1 MTDFI
6 PVEITEDEK
15 ARLAAV
21 RKDLEEA
28 FDESEIARLEVEQ
41 QDLFNE
47 VSSRLG
53 MDERFLAPYEGE
65 TKQFILDIEQGG
77 YRVQEPVDT
86 SNGGS
91 WIKDVLGV
99 ALPVL
104 SVLPTPLAPAAQFA
118 MSAQNVV
125 SGDGNVG
132 DLLTALGA
140 AGISNPLSAVTDQV
154 NTTLGLEG
162 DFRITDDVT
171 SELAQ
176 GDVEGAALEYA
187 NTGMLPD
194 IDTDSAIGDVL
205 AAFDDTVLQPLSQF
219 GNELLDPLQDVIDPI
234 TGALAGLDDSVI
246 QPLIAGITSA
256 GSIAGNAIIQP
267 AVQAASVV
275 DDSVIQPVISGIGTA
290 GSIVDDAVIQ
300 PVVQAASAIDDNVTQ
315 PIAPAA
321 GALEDVVSEAI
332 PSTSIDLPEV
342 NISRIAQL
350 FNGLQGINV
359 PAVTFS
365 DSPSTTESLF
375 GDLFKFD
382 TEITRV

>member
-28 FDESEIARLEVEQ
+28 FDESEIVRLEVAQ
-41 QDLFNE
+41 QEIFNE
-47 VSSRLG
+47 VSDRLG

-132 DLLTALGA
+132 DLLAALGA
-140 AGISNPLSAVTDQV
+140 AGISNPLSAVTDQA

-234 TGALAGLDDSVI
+234 TGALAGLDDV
-246 QPLIAGITSA
+246 A
-256 GSIAGNAIIQP
+256 
-267 AVQAASVV
+267 
-275 DDSVIQPVISGIGTA
+275 
-290 GSIVDDAVIQ
+290 IQ
-300 PVVQAASAIDDNVTQ
+300 PVVQ
-315 PIAPAA
+315 AA

>member
-15 ARLAAV
+15 ARLATV

-47 VSSRLG
+47 VSDRLG

-86 SNGGS
+86 RNGGS

-118 MSAQNVV
+118 QASQRVV

-132 DLLTALGA
+132 DFLAALGA
-140 AGISNPLSAVTDQV
+140 AGVGGPLGGITDQV

-162 DFRITDDVT
+162 DFRITDDVIA
-171 SELAQ
+171 ELAQ

-194 IDTDSAIGDVL
+194 VDADSAIGDVL
-205 AAFDDTVLQPLSQF
+205 ASFDDTVLQPLSQF
-219 GNELLDPLQDVIDPI
+219 GNELLDPLQDVVDPI
-234 TGALAGLDDSVI
+234 TGALAGI
-246 QPLIAGITSA
+246 
-256 GSIAGNAIIQP
+256 
-267 AVQAASVV
+267 
-275 DDSVIQPVISGIGTA
+275 
-290 GSIVDDAVIQ
+290 DDAVIQ
-300 PVVQAASAIDDNVTQ
+300 PVIQG
-315 PIAPAA
+315 A

-332 PSTSIDLPEV
+332 PSTSIDLPDV

>member
-132 DLLTALGA
+132 DLLAALGA
-140 AGISNPLSAVTDQV
+140 VESFAGVGSLFEGVTDKV

-162 DFRITDDVT
+162 DFRITDDVIA
-171 SELAQ
+171 ELAQ

-234 TGALAGLDDSVI
+234 TGALAGLDD
-246 QPLIAGITSA
+246 
-256 GSIAGNAIIQP
+256 
-267 AVQAASVV
+267 AA
-275 DDSVIQPVISGIGTA
+275 IQPVISGIEAA
-290 GSIVDDAVIQ
+290 GSIADDAVIQ

-315 PIAPAA
+315 PIAQAA